1 MNAQVTFKLQIF
13 NLESEISAE
22 ELAEILEK
30 KIEPEILQ
38 VIKRCAKNGQWVYEL
53 ETLLKENIPISESAK
68 QVFEASNIQV
78 GGAEAHQNG

>member
-1 MNAQVTFKLQIF
+1 MNAQVTFRLQIF

-22 ELAEILEK
+22 EPAENLEE

-38 VIKRCAKNGQWVYEL
+38 VIKRWAKNGKWIYEL

-68 QVFEASNIQV
+68 KVFEVSDIQV
-78 GGAEAHQNG
+78 EGAEAHQNG